1 MHKSGRRL
9 RVAWTNGCEIVEN
22 LRYQTIAAK
31 RSMRLQ
37 RSRAAAGRKT
47 TVIGKRTLLVTAAV
61 ACAAALLLTTRVAS
75 AQDYPS
81 RAIRLITPFPPGPSD
96 LVIRLYAQKMS
107 EDWNQPAIVDNRP
120 GATGSIG
127 TQAVVQAQPDGYTLL
142 FTVDLPISMAP
153 NLMKVPYDPQRDLV
167 PIAAVVESSG
177 VLIVNASSGI
187 HTLAELIAAARAKP
201 GVLTFSSAG
210 IGSPAHLCG
219 EMIKQQAGI
228 NMIHVPY
235 KGAGPAMNAVLA
247 GETTMFCGPIAQS
260 LPFIRAGKLDALGVS
275 GPKPSALLP
284 GVSPL
289 SATFPG
295 LVISNWF
302 GVLAPALT
310 PEAIRDKLRAEFK
323 KLYADAE
330 LQKKLMSLGLE
341 PNWIEGPDLA
351 KRIGEELEFYR
362 KFIKAANIQ
371 AG

>member
-1 MHKSGRRL
+1 L
-9 RVAWTNGCEIVEN
+9 P
-22 LRYQTIAAK
+22 AAPH
-31 RSMRLQ
+31 
-37 RSRAAAGRKT
+37 
-47 TVIGKRTLLVTAAV
+47 
-61 ACAAALLLTTRVAS
+61 VAS

-81 RAIRLITPFPPGPSD
+81 RAIRFITPFPAGPSD
-96 LVIRLYAQKMS
+96 LVIRLYAQKIS
-107 EDWNQPAIVDNRP
+107 EDWSQPAIVDNRP

-127 TQAVVQAQPDGYTLL
+127 TQAVAQAQPDGYTLL

-187 HTLAELIAAARAKP
+187 RTLAELITAAKDKP
-201 GVLTFSSAG
+201 GVLTFASAG

-260 LPFIRAGKLDALGVS
+260 LPFIKAGKFNALGVS

-284 GVSPL
+284 GVEPL
-289 SATFPG
+289 SVAFPG

-302 GVLAPALT
+302 GVMAPART
-310 PEAIRDKLRAEFK
+310 PAAICDKLRAEFEK
-323 KLYADAE
+323 IYADAE
-330 LQKKLMSLGLE
+330 LRQKLVSLGLE
-341 PNWIEGPDLA
+341 PNWISGPDLA

-362 KFIKAANIQ
+362 KFITAANIRP
-371 AG
+371 G

>member
-1 MHKSGRRL
+1 MRSQSCAKLAPRRND
-9 RVAWTNGCEIVEN
+9 REPVT
-22 LRYQTIAAK
+22 
-31 RSMRLQ
+31 
-37 RSRAAAGRKT
+37 SRTGEDHAM
-47 TVIGKRTLLVTAAV
+47 IGKRASLLAVAV
-61 ACAAALLLTTRVAS
+61 ACATALPVAPRVAA
-75 AQDYPS
+75 AQGYPS
-81 RAIRLITPFPPGPSD
+81 RAIRFVTPFPAGPSD
-96 LVIRLYAQKMS
+96 LVIRLYAQKIS

-187 HTLAELIAAARAKP
+187 RTLAELIAAAKARP
-201 GVLTFSSAG
+201 GVLTFASAG

-228 NMIHVPY
+228 NMIHIPY

-260 LPFIRAGKLDALGVS
+260 LPFIRAGKFNALGVS

-284 GVSPL
+284 GVEPL
-289 SATFPG
+289 SAAFPG

-302 GVLAPALT
+302 GVMAPART
-310 PEAIRDKLRAEFK
+310 PAAIRDKLRAEFEK
-323 KLYADAE
+323 IYADAG
-330 LQKKLMSLGLE
+330 LQQKLLSLGLE
-341 PNWIEGPDLA
+341 PNWISGPDLA

-362 KFIKAANIQ
+362 KFIAAANIHP
-371 AG
+371 G

>member
-1 MHKSGRRL
+1 M
-9 RVAWTNGCEIVEN
+9 
-22 LRYQTIAAK
+22 
-31 RSMRLQ
+31 
-37 RSRAAAGRKT
+37 
-47 TVIGKRTLLVTAAV
+47 IGKR
-61 ACAAALLLTTRVAS
+61 ALLLSIAVASAATLPAAPHVAS

-81 RAIRLITPFPPGPSD
+81 RAIRFVTPFPAGPSD
-96 LVIRLYAQKMS
+96 LVIRLYAQKIS
-107 EDWNQPAIVDNRP
+107 EDWSQPAIVDNRP

-127 TQAVVQAQPDGYTLL
+127 TQAVAQAQPDGYTLL

-187 HTLAELIAAARAKP
+187 RTLAELITAAKDKP
-201 GVLTFSSAG
+201 GVLTFASAG

-260 LPFIRAGKLDALGVS
+260 LPFIKAGKFNALGVS

-284 GVSPL
+284 GVEPL
-289 SATFPG
+289 SVAFPG

-302 GVLAPALT
+302 GVMAPART
-310 PEAIRDKLRAEFK
+310 PAAICDKLRAEFEK
-323 KLYADAE
+323 IYADAE
-330 LQKKLMSLGLE
+330 LRQKLVSLGLE
-341 PNWIEGPDLA
+341 PNWISGPDLA

-362 KFIKAANIQ
+362 KFITAANIRP
-371 AG
+371 G